1 VDLWAILP
9 CKRLGEAKAR
19 LADVLAPAERRALAG
34 AMFKDV
40 LAALKGAHGLVG
52 IAVVSDDPEARARAE
67 EIGAVVLSDPP
78 QSGQSAA
85 VQLAAEAL
93 AELGASGVL
102 ALAADTPMIT
112 AGEIEQ
118 VLAVHGV
125 RPGIT
130 LVPDRHGLGTNA
142 IACTPPR
149 ALPFGYGK
157 DSCRRHLDAA
167 RARGLPTRLVRPRG
181 LSLDLDTSQDLAV
194 FIRETGATHAHA
206 YLRAAGLDLRLAAAP
221 RPDSMVQDRWAG

>member
-1 VDLWAILP
+1 LWAILP

-19 LADVLAPAERRALAG
+19 LADVLAAAERRALAG
-34 AMFKDV
+34 AMLRDV
-40 LAALKGAHGLVG
+40 LAAMSGAHGLAG
-52 IAVVSDDPEARARAE
+52 IAVVSDDPEARALAE
-67 EIGAVVLSDPP
+67 EIDALVLSDPP
-78 QSGQSAA
+78 RPGQSAA

-93 AELGASGVL
+93 AKLGATGVL
-102 ALAADTPMIT
+102 ALAADTPMVT

-118 VLAVHGV
+118 VLAVHGM

-149 ALPFGYGK
+149 AIPFSYGEG
-157 DSCRRHLDAA
+157 SCRRHLDAA

-181 LSLDLDTSQDLAV
+181 LGLDLDTSRDLTV
-194 FIRETGATHAHA
+194 FIKAAGATHAHA
-206 YLRAAGLDLRLAAAP
+206 YLRTAGVDVRLAAAHG
-221 RPDSMVQDRWAG
+221 PDSMVQNRWAG